1 MNSLICGEEGW
12 PQGMKFFRYA
22 LPMTSGGV
30 REGILLR
37 LENSEG
43 AAGWGDAA
51 PLLGWSTESLNDVVA
66 SIRDGQSD
74 AQLPS
79 SLRCAIEAAMCSLN
93 NYEAWKP
100 RRDGVPLNALL
111 DGSFQNV
118 LEGAGSALAR
128 GCRFFKIKVAGI
140 SPEDLPRLL
149 REISVLANGLC
160 RFRIDPNRAWDL
172 DLALRVA
179 EAIKAFRVDYLEEP
193 LRDASLMP
201 ELIKKCPVGIA
212 LDETLREISP
222 SKLSAFKGA
231 SALVLKPTLMGGF
244 NVCMEFAEAGA
255 ALGMA
260 SVVSASYESGV
271 GIHSLGRFALA
282 LPCEAAAG
290 LDTYSRLEE
299 DVLCER
305 LDLGEFI
312 FHGDSRLPD
321 VDISKLHPL

>member
-1 MNSLICGEEGW
+1 
-12 PQGMKFFRYA
+12 
-22 LPMTSGGV
+22 
-30 REGILLR
+30 LLR
-37 LENSEG
+37 
-43 AAGWGDAA
+43 A
-51 PLLGWSTESLNDVVA
+51 
-66 SIRDGQSD
+66 
-74 AQLPS
+74 
-79 SLRCAIEAAMCSLN
+79 
-93 NYEAWKP
+93 
-100 RRDGVPLNALL
+100 
-111 DGSFQNV
+111 
-118 LEGAGSALAR
+118 
-128 GCRFFKIKVAGI
+128 
-140 SPEDLPRLL
+140 
-149 REISVLANGLC
+149 ISVLANGLC
-160 RFRIDPNRAWDL
+160 RFRIDPNRAWDV

-179 EAIKAFRVDYLEEP
+179 EAIKAFPVDYLEEP
-193 LRDASLMP
+193 LRDASLLP
-201 ELIKKCPVGIA
+201 ELIQQSPVGIA

-244 NVCMEFAEAGA
+244 KVCMEFAEAGA

-271 GIHSLGRFALA
+271 GIHALGRFALA

-305 LDLGEFI
+305 LNLGDFI

>member
-1 MNSLICGEEGW
+1 MNPLICAEAGW
-12 PQGMKFFRYA
+12 PKGMKFFRYA

-30 REGILLR
+30 REGILLC

-43 AAGWGDAA
+43 AVGWGDAA
-51 PLLGWSTESLNDVVA
+51 PLPGWSMESLNDVVA
-66 SIRDGQSD
+66 SIRAGERE
-74 AQLPS
+74 AQWPW
-79 SLRCAIEAAMCSLN
+79 SLRCAIETAVCSLN

-100 RRDGVPLNALL
+100 RREGVPLNALL
-111 DGSFQNV
+111 DGSFQNI

-140 SPEDLPRLL
+140 SPEELPRLL
-149 REISVLANGLC
+149 REISDFANGLC
-160 RFRIDPNRAWDL
+160 RFRIDPNRAWDF
-172 DLALRVA
+172 DLTLQVA
-179 EAIKAFRVDYLEEP
+179 EATKALPVDYLEEP
-193 LRDASLMP
+193 LRDAALLP
-201 ELIKKCPVGIA
+201 ELIEKCPVGIA

-222 SKLSAFKGA
+222 SNLSAFKGA

-255 ALGMA
+255 ALGMG

-271 GIHSLGRFALA
+271 GIHALGRFALA

-305 LDLGEFI
+305 LDLGDFI